1 MIDTTFWQAVADSW
15 ISIYSQEDIRRNES
29 VVDEMFL
36 DAMAHYVAEK
46 SCLLYT
52 SAIGK
57 IIRSCQDLQTLR

>member
-36 DAMAHYVAEK
+36 DAMEHYVEEK
-46 SCLLYT
+46 SILDEIMASFDDEDDEDEY
-52 SAIGK
+52 
-57 IIRSCQDLQTLR
+57 

>member
-36 DAMAHYVAEK
+36 DAMEHYVEEK
-46 SCLLYT
+46 SILDEIMVSFDDEDDEDEY
-52 SAIGK
+52 
-57 IIRSCQDLQTLR
+57 

>member
-36 DAMAHYVAEK
+36 DAVEHYVEEK
-46 SCLLYT
+46 SILDEIMASFDDEDDEDEY
-52 SAIGK
+52 
-57 IIRSCQDLQTLR
+57 